1 MTIFNAW
8 PGKNDHI
15 HGDENTRAQTSDD
28 VIEIIATNAPY
39 AHDWIKRLQK
49 TDAFYHFAVIVCQN
63 QDNPAFAS
71 LIESL
76 KDEIDYIIR

>member
-1 MTIFNAW
+1 MNNH
-8 PGKNDHI
+8 PGRNDNI
-15 HGDENTRAQTSDD
+15 HGDEHTTSLNSDH